1 MAPSVP
7 LSYEEFVKTGCFDQ
21 VCLVVRTRTALEREI
36 VRKVIFSWVP

>member
-7 LSYEEFVKTGCFDQ
+7 LSHEEFVKTGCFDQ
-21 VCLVVRTRTALEREI
+21 VCLVRTRTALEREI